1 MSYTNRHLLGKT
13 TRYDFHP
20 KGSIPELA
28 QCINICVTTDDTMS
42 QQNQQATDGT
52 RTASCQVITV
62 VDPKMTS
69 TTTELSEN
77 GVKKLMQLDRQSL
90 IGRRNS
96 SLDESIIFRSPKPVA
111 AATSPL
117 KRKHSSMKGQQE
129 KANLTPTSSSAH
141 GKKAPL
147 SDRHIR
153 VLSRKSFSAV
163 PNSEKTHISV
173 LRERIKRVSKAI
185 RSGKEKSKHQ
195 PTAEDIEK
203 SQTVNTKV
211 VNEIA
216 SKISPQLALNIPPK
230 KKPSDPGQN
239 TKRQP
244 VALSNLKNK
253 KKPTKPKIEKKKKV
267 NLRNFKQQI
276 PIAGTNYMMEVYL
289 APDIIEKTRKG
300 NIDVSR
306 EPKIRVNYTRGADLR
321 DEFSCYCGQKKSIK
335 NWLFY
340 V

>member
-13 TRYDFHP
+13 TRYDFHSNGP
-20 KGSIPELA
+20 IPELA

-52 RTASCQVITV
+52 RSASCQVTTV
-62 VDPKMTS
+62 VNPKMTS
-69 TTTELSEN
+69 TATELSKN

-96 SLDESIIFRSPKPVA
+96 SLDESVIFRSPKPVA

-129 KANLTPTSSSAH
+129 KANLTPTSSFAH
-141 GKKAPL
+141 GKRALL
-147 SDRHIR
+147 SDRNVR
-153 VLSRKSFSAV
+153 VLPQKSFSAV
-163 PNSEKTHISV
+163 PNSEKTHISL

-185 RSGKEKSKHQ
+185 RIGKEKSKRQ
-195 PTAEDIEK
+195 PTVEDIEK

-211 VNEIA
+211 NEIA
-216 SKISPQLALNIPPK
+216 NKISPQLALNTTTK
-230 KKPSDPGQN
+230 RKVSDQGQN
-239 TKRQP
+239 TKKPP
-244 VALSNLKNK
+244 VIISHLKNK
-253 KKPTKPKIEKKKKV
+253 KKPKPKVEKKKKV

-289 APDIIEKTRKG
+289 APQMIEKTRKG